1 MTRLPLVTYLIYRCK
16 VYINFLVF
24 RIFTIFA
31 PINKHLMRIK
41 SQYKV
46 REMAGEYVVI
56 MQGQLGSNLTKIISL
71 NESALYL
78 WRAIE
83 GKEFNEVT
91 ITNLLAEHYG
101 IDSEVAQRDAM
112 HWIDRLEECGLVE
125 E

>member
-1 MTRLPLVTYLIYRCK
+1 M
-16 VYINFLVF
+16 
-24 RIFTIFA
+24 
-31 PINKHLMRIK
+31 MRIK

-46 REMAGEYVVI
+46 REIAGESVVI
-56 MQGQLGSNLTKIISL
+56 MQGELGSNLTKIISL

-101 IDSEVAQRDAM
+101 INSEVAQRDAT
-112 HWIDRLEECGLVE
+112 HWIDRLEECNLIE